1 MTVIQ
6 ALEEAAK
13 GLFGICV
20 TVAALEQLAGEGG
33 PARTFRAL
41 CALAATLCALRM
53 FAGLS

>member
-1 MTVIQ
+1 MTIQ

-53 FAGLS
+53 FARLF